1 MVTNFKQMKK
11 LKSSIKLKL
20 IFTPIV
26 ILFFVVNCSEDD
38 LNQVNPNVITP
49 ASFWKSAED
58 AEKGIFGAYSPFTNI
73 WYYTRFEIFISDY
86 RDDVVNGFNT
96 SERTAVG
103 YFSGTSDSN
112 ATRWLWQA
120 MFQGITR
127 TNEVLFH
134 VPNIEMDATAK
145 DNILGEAYF
154 IRAFN
159 YFNLLN
165 NWLNV
170 PLITEPLSEIEE
182 PNLIEQASPSEVW
195 NQIESDL
202 INAQQ
207 LLPESWPTNNIGRA
221 TSGAATGFLGK
232 VFLYQQKFAEAKAE
246 FVKIM
251 DGRYQL
257 VEDYAHNFTEE
268 FENNSESLFEIQLI
282 ADGNGAW
289 GGDAPNRGK
298 GAAYQPDLA
307 PAGFTDQN
315 GMRINQWAI
324 DLLMDERTVNGELD
338 PRIYTTFFF
347 DSDETT
353 TYQGKTLAFRTYQNK
368 SYEEAFPNGNTFAFA
383 NKYLDWEFNEHSG
396 AQDGGWHGSGNNLR
410 MLRYADILLMFA
422 EAEFM
427 LNGSTPAA
435 VDAVNEV
442 RARVE
447 MPLFTEIT
455 MQDIED
461 ERVKELSL
469 ERSRYFD
476 LLRWDQVEER
486 IVKNPELKSESAGTG
501 AYKPGREYIAIPQNE
516 LDTNPNFVQNPGY

>member
-1 MVTNFKQMKK
+1 MKF
-11 LKSSIKLKL
+11 SVSIKLKL
-20 IFTPIV
+20 ILTPLV
-26 ILFFVVNCSEDD
+26 ILLFVVNCSEDD
-38 LNQVNPNVITP
+38 LTQINPNVITP
-49 ASFWKSAED
+49 ASFWKTADD
-58 AEKGIFGAYSPFTNI
+58 AEKGIFGAYSPFTHI

-112 ATRWLWQA
+112 ATRWVWQA
-120 MFQGITR
+120 MYQAITR

-134 VPNIEMDATAK
+134 VPNIDMDTNLRN
-145 DNILGEAYF
+145 NILGEAHF

-165 NWLNV
+165 SWLNV
-170 PLITEPLSEIEE
+170 PLITLPLTEIEE
-182 PNLIEQASPSEVW
+182 PNLIKQAAPSEVW
-195 NQIESDL
+195 AQIESDL
-202 INAQQ
+202 QNAQQ
-207 LLPESWPTNNIGRA
+207 LLPESWPAEGKGRA
-221 TSGAATGFLGK
+221 TSGAATGLLGK
-232 VFLYQQKFAEAKAE
+232 VFIYQQKFAEARAE
-246 FVKIM
+246 FAKIM
-251 DGRYQL
+251 NGQYQL
-257 VEDYAHNFTEE
+257 VDDYAHNFTEE

-307 PAGFTDQN
+307 PAGFTNQN
-315 GMRINQWAI
+315 GMRVNQWAL
-324 DLLMDERTVNGELD
+324 DLFMDERTVNGELD
-338 PRIYTTFFF
+338 PRIYTTFFM
-347 DSDETT
+347 DNDETT
-353 TYQGKTLAFRTYQNK
+353 AYRGDTLAFRTYQNK
-368 SYEEAFPNGNTFAFA
+368 TYTEAFPNGNTFAFA
-383 NKYLDWEFNEHSG
+383 NKYLDWEFNGHSG

-410 MLRYADILLMFA
+410 MLRYADVLLMFA

-442 RARVE
+442 RARVD
-447 MPLFTEIT
+447 MPPFTAVT

-461 ERVKELSL
+461 ERVKELTF
-469 ERSRYFD
+469 ERTRYFD
-476 LLRWDQVEER
+476 LLRWGKVVDR
-486 IVKNPELKSESAGTG
+486 IVNNPELKSESAGTG

-516 LDTNPNFVQNPGY
+516 IDTNPNFVQNPGY